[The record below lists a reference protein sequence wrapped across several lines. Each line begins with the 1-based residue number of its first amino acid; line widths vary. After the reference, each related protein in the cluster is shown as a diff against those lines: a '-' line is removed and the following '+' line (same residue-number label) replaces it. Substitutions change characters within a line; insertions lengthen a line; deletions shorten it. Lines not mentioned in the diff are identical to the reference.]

1 MLDSKGIDL
10 KFEHSNSEPFLYIGI
25 ILLIFKIEGNIP
37 EENDWLK
44 KIASWSYTALFNSF
58 RILVGILL
66 GPSLIYGKDNVG
78 NFSTIS
84 WSYKNYSIFRG
95 GR

>member
-25 ILLIFKIEGNIP
+25 ILLIFKIEENIP
-37 EENDWLK
+37 EENDLLK
-44 KIASWSYTALFNSF
+44 KIASWSYTTLFNSF

-66 GPSLIYGKDNVG
+66 GPSLFFYLRK
-78 NFSTIS
+78 
-84 WSYKNYSIFRG
+84 R
-95 GR
+95 